1 MSHLKDGVCECYSIV
16 SEPLFVSKY
25 IVIVRGTISDL
36 GGALYAELRGDV
48 VVGLAIQGS
57 GGVPLPVGIVRDSQ
71 VFHDSCPEMCP
82 RIGVIAEIIAALQG
96 A

>member
-1 MSHLKDGVCECYSIV
+1 MSHLEDGVCECYSIV